1 MYSTVH
7 GLNVVSVERC
17 FNIIIIWNYR
27 LVREISFRESARY
40 KRSQTYLAPQP
51 ASTWDAPDLT
61 DEQLEGGSIN
71 KCPLQWARSAV
82 EALHQAAEDYLVTI
96 MEDANLLA
104 IHARRVTV
112 LPRDIQLARRI
123 RGKRT
128 GTSKGIRNLHGWSEG
143 VYCSLIWTFL
153 FTCISFSFA
162 LYIVFCNVHCNLGA
176 GLSRTQN
183 VFSLLLFLC
192 TL

>member
-1 MYSTVH
+1 MYSTVY
-7 GLNVVSVERC
+7 GLNVVSVERW

-40 KRSQTYLAPQP
+40 ARSQRYAALQP
-51 ASTWDAPDLT
+51 SSRWDAPDLT
-61 DEQLEGGSIN
+61 DEQLERGTVN

-112 LPRDIQLARRI
+112 QLRDIQLARRI
-123 RGKRT
+123 RGEKDWDL
-128 GTSKGIRNLHGWSEG
+128 KGYS
-143 VYCSLIWTFL
+143 
-153 FTCISFSFA
+153 
-162 LYIVFCNVHCNLGA
+162 
-176 GLSRTQN
+176 
-183 VFSLLLFLC
+183 
-192 TL
+192 